1 MLFTDKGSLVYE
13 IKKGD
18 FYEDFYKDKNL
29 FDFSDYPQDSKF
41 FDLDDKSVF
50 GKMRDK
56 SKGKIIREFL
66 GLKSKM
72 YSLIAVDSREI
83 KKEKAVNKNVVKNIR
98 HEEYINVLFNKKMKK
113 YEKIQNKL
121 HRIETYNKFFVLFWW

>member
-1 MLFTDKGSLVYE
+1 M
-13 IKKGD
+13 
-18 FYEDFYKDKNL
+18 

-50 GKMRDK
+50 GKIRDK

-66 GLKSKM
+66 GLRSKM

-98 HEEYINVLFNKKMKK
+98 HEELKK

-121 HRIETYNKFFVLFWW
+121 HRIETYNKFFCLILMINDTY

>member
-13 IKKGD
+13 IKKED

-56 SKGKIIREFL
+56 SKGKIIRKFL

-98 HEEYINVLFNKKMKK
+98 HEEYISVLFNKKMISWNMKK
-113 YEKIQNKL
+113 FKINY
-121 HRIETYNKFFVLFWW
+121 IELEVIISFFVLF

>member
-1 MLFTDKGSLVYE
+1 M
-13 IKKGD
+13 
-18 FYEDFYKDKNL
+18 

-56 SKGKIIREFL
+56 SKGKIIRKFL

-98 HEEYINVLFNKKMKK
+98 HEEYISVLFNKKMISWNMKK
-113 YEKIQNKL
+113 FKINY
-121 HRIETYNKFFVLFWW
+121 IELELIISFFVLFWW

>member
-98 HEEYINVLFNKKMKK
+98 HEEYISVLFNKKMISWNMKK
-113 YEKIQNKL
+113 FKINY
-121 HRIETYNKFFVLFWW
+121 IELEVIISFFVLF